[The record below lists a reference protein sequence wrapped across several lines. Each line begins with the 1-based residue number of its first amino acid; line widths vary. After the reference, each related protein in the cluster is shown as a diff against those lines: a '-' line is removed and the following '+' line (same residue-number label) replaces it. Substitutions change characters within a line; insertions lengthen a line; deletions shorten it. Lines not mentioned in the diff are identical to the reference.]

1 MHKNYGEVLD
11 GGIRQLKSEIFDV
24 VWRWIRGLD
33 QRGVV
38 LCLVNNFWFRIF
50 TDTRNYELE
59 AFGVPVNIKW
69 NKLDWSGV
77 EL

>member
-38 LCLVNNFWFRIF
+38 FV
-50 TDTRNYELE
+50 
-59 AFGVPVNIKW
+59 
-69 NKLDWSGV
+69 LD
-77 EL
+77 EQFLI